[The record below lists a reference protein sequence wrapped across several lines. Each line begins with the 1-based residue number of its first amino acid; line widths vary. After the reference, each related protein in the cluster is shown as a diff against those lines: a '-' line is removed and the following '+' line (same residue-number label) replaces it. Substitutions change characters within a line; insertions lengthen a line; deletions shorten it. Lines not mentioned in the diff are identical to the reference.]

1 MSRFVVAF
9 ALVVGALWPGR
20 SGAQTREER
29 EAFRLYKEA
38 RGDIEASRYADAL
51 DKLDR
56 AYKMFQMPHILVRKA
71 EALYGLGDLEQA
83 LDVLRSVENPDAKLK
98 VRIAD
103 LVGTIM
109 RELQEPVSI
118 EVQTNVPDVEVVVD
132 QVEKVLAPCALRL
145 TRGRHQFELKKS
157 GYETV
162 TIERHI
168 AGPETRTIRVTLRE
182 QTGRVVFATDLSSF
196 EGVVI
201 RLDDREMVPKGRAGE
216 ANRTDVMEVR
226 AGVHDLLC
234 AREGMAPF
242 MRRFEVPADR
252 TVEVVCLLKPP
263 VSGPS
268 RRTWAW
274 VTLGTGA
281 AMTAAGVGLVTWYY
295 VKRGQ
300 DPGTDAAGNRY
311 VFHDRHENI
320 VGFALLGVGAAT
332 AAASYF
338 LFTSDDGSARAAP
351 PAESSRFLFSIS
363 PTSGGAVAAGTM
375 SF

>member
-1 MSRFVVAF
+1 MSRVIVAL
-9 ALVVGALWPGR
+9 ALVVVWTGR
-20 SGAQTREER
+20 SWAQTPEER
-29 EAFRLYKEA
+29 EAFRLYQEA
-38 RGDIEASRYADAL
+38 QGDIEASRYAEAL
-51 DKLDR
+51 EKLDR

-71 EALYGLGDLEQA
+71 EALRGLGELGEA
-83 LDVLRSVENPDAKLK
+83 LDLLRSIQVSDKKLK
-98 VRIAD
+98 IRVAD
-103 LVGTIM
+103 LIVAIT
-109 RELQEPVSI
+109 RELQEPVAV

-132 QVEKVLAPCALRL
+132 QTEKYLAPCVVRV
-145 TRGRHQFELKKS
+145 TPGRHQFEFRKS
-157 GYETV
+157 GYETI
-162 TIERHI
+162 TLERNI
-168 AGPETRTIRVTLRE
+168 AGPDTRTVRVALRG
-182 QTGRVVFATDLSSF
+182 QTGRVVFATDLPSF

-201 RLDDREMVPKGRAGE
+201 RLDDREMVPKGRAGA
-216 ANRTDVMEVR
+216 ANRTDVMEVQ

-234 AREGMAPF
+234 AREGTTPF

-263 VSGPS
+263 ASGPS

-281 AMTAAGVGLVTWYY
+281 AMAAAGVGLVTWYY

-311 VFHDRHENI
+311 VFRDRHENI
-320 VGFALLGVGAAT
+320 VGFALLGVGVAT

-338 LFTSDDGSARAAP
+338 LFTSDDGAARGAP
-351 PAESSRFLFSIS
+351 PDGASRFFFSIS
-363 PTSGGAVAAGTM
+363 PASGGAVAAGAM

>member
-1 MSRFVVAF
+1 MSRIIVALAFVI
-9 ALVVGALWPGR
+9 GAAWPGR
-20 SGAQTREER
+20 SAAQTPEER

-38 RGDIEASRYADAL
+38 QGDIEASRYADAL
-51 DKLDR
+51 EKLDR
-56 AYKMFQMPHILVRKA
+56 AYQMFQMPHILVRKA
-71 EALYGLGDLEQA
+71 EALRGLGDLGQA
-83 LDVLRSVENPDAKLK
+83 LDLLRSIENPDAKLK

-103 LVGTIM
+103 LIVMIT
-109 RELQEPVSI
+109 RELQEPVTV

-132 QVEKVLAPCALRL
+132 QVEKYLAPCTLRL
-145 TRGRHQFELKKS
+145 TRGRHQFELRKN

-162 TIERHI
+162 TIERNI
-168 AGPETRTIRVTLRE
+168 AGPETRVIQVALRE
-182 QTGRVVFATDLSSF
+182 QTGRVVFATDLPSF
-196 EGVVI
+196 DGVVI
-201 RLDDREMVPKGRAGE
+201 RLDNREMVPKGRAGA

-226 AGVHDLLC
+226 AGTHNLLC
-234 AREGMAPF
+234 AREGMAPY
-242 MRRFEVPADR
+242 MRQFEVPADR

-295 VKRGQ
+295 VKRNQ

-311 VFHDRHENI
+311 VFRDRHENI
-320 VGFALLGVGAAT
+320 VGFALLGVGVAT

-338 LFTSDDGSARAAP
+338 LFASDDGSAGRGP
-351 PAESSRFLFSIS
+351 PSGPFLLSVS
-363 PTSGGAVAAGTM
+363 PVEGGAVAAGTR